1 MCGGMVAFWA
11 TLATRLSL
19 LVGDGTMLLCG
30 LGSRGRRDREP
41 VAIFTGEVLPF
52 YAAIEIAPSTSS
64 GRPRQ
69 RGSGLGDQPAHDF
82 GHGQNFPDTSGGL
95 TRCQQR
101 FVTPA
106 RLRHRPHFG
115 P

>member
-41 VAIFTGEVLPF
+41 VAIFTGEVLPL
-52 YAAIEIAPSTSS
+52 YAAI
-64 GRPRQ
+64 
-69 RGSGLGDQPAHDF
+69 
-82 GHGQNFPDTSGGL
+82 
-95 TRCQQR
+95 
-101 FVTPA
+101 
-106 RLRHRPHFG
+106 
-115 P
+115 